1 MMSMKDD
8 MAGAA
13 TVLGTMQVIGK
24 IRPNLNVIG
33 LIAATENMPSGT
45 AQRPGDVVKSYGG
58 KTIEILN
65 TDAEGR
71 LVLADALG
79 YAKTFNPKAVIDLA
93 TLTGA
98 VVTALGRCVAG
109 IMGTDQEL
117 IDQLKAAGQTSHERL
132 WQLPLFDDYDDALKS
147 DIADVKN
154 IGDGT
159 AGAIAGA
166 AFLKHFAQGYPWAHI
181 DIAGASE
188 YLKGNAYLPKGAS
201 GYGVRLLTQFIRDLD
216 AKIT

>member
-1 MMSMKDD
+1 MKE
-8 MAGAA
+8 
-13 TVLGTMQVIGK
+13 IRK
-24 IRPNLNVIG
+24 I
-33 LIAATENMPSGT
+33 
-45 AQRPGDVVKSYGG
+45 
-58 KTIEILN
+58 
-65 TDAEGR
+65 
-71 LVLADALG
+71 
-79 YAKTFNPKAVIDLA
+79 
-93 TLTGA
+93 A
-98 VVTALGRCVAG
+98 VVMFTDIVGYSKIMSENESYALQVL
-109 IMGTDQEL
+109 DNN
-117 IDQLKAAGQTSHERL
+117 LKYLNKS
-132 WQLPLFDDYDDALKS
+132 LKKHNGML
-147 DIADVKN
+147 VKN